1 MAGVGLSYLRYY
13 KIFVPLATL
22 LVLIYVTCVRLQVH
36 LSACTE
42 NGRPCNEMWSKKE
55 RDPEEGKDK
64 EMMTAKVVALV
75 QNVEYTRQ
83 CEGMEF
89 QITRVLAAFRSCI
102 SEDGQILLKEYLSG
116 WKEFIKFMDSLGM
129 VFGFISQ
136 ETTTKI
142 NIMNVYLAGSSG
154 AEYHTLQ
161 SMIKHELDHGLVN
174 FKELP
179 RDQVPSG
186 CRTLL
191 RLHRALKWL
200 EMFLY
205 KLSISTSQDNTGKL
219 CALAYEET
227 LAHHHSWFVR
237 QAAALAF
244 LAMPPRRELLQ
255 ILCVHKEEEAQFV
268 LSTTAKSIIRVYDL
282 TQRVYEAHGMLELP

>member
-1 MAGVGLSYLRYY
+1 MASLELNSLRFY
-13 KIFVPLATL
+13 KLFLPLAAL
-22 LVLIYVTCVRLQVH
+22 LVLIYLTCVRLQVH
-36 LSACTE
+36 LSTCVE
-42 NGRPCNEMWSKKE
+42 DGRPCNQMPSKIARDHEENKKKE
-55 RDPEEGKDK
+55 R
-64 EMMTAKVVALV
+64 MTLKAVTLQDEA
-75 QNVEYTRQ
+75 YTRH
-83 CEGMEF
+83 CAGKEF
-89 QITRVLAAFRSCI
+89 QITRVLAAFRSCV

-116 WKEFIKFMDSLGM
+116 WEELIKFMDSLGM

-142 NIMNVYLAGSSG
+142 NIMHEYLGGRSS
-154 AEYHTLQ
+154 AKYQTLQ
-161 SMIKHELDHGLVN
+161 SMVKHELHHGLVN

-200 EMFLY
+200 ELFLY
-205 KLSISTSQDNTGKL
+205 KLSTSTSRDRTGEL
-219 CALAYEET
+219 CAEAYKQA

-244 LAMPPRRELLQ
+244 MAMPPRGELFQ
-255 ILCVHKEEEAQFV
+255 VMCVQEEQEAQLV
-268 LSTTAKSIIRVYDL
+268 LSTTAKAIIRVYNL
-282 TQRVYEAHGMLELP
+282 TQELYEAHGMLELP